1 MTRNYLLLFL
11 IVLVIGVGSIFI
23 IRYSSQKL
31 AYVRSSE
38 LVSKYKGMQEASAL
52 YKEKMAKWQANIDTL
67 EVDYQRS
74 VGKYNLEFSKL
85 SATSRKESQESLQKQ
100 RQNIQQYVKT
110 LDEKAR
116 EEDEKMT
123 VGVINQINSF
133 VESYGKDNGY
143 DFIFGTTQD
152 GNILYGSKGKDITED
167 IITALN
173 NSYKNDKK

>member
-1 MTRNYLLLFL
+1 MIKNYLLLFL
-11 IVLVIGVGSIFI
+11 MVLIIGAGSFFL
-23 IRYSSQKL
+23 IRSSSPKI

-38 LVSKYKGMQEASAL
+38 LVSKYRGMQEASAL
-52 YKEKMAKWQANIDTL
+52 YKDKMAKWQSNIDTL
-67 EVDYQRS
+67 EADYQRS
-74 VGKYNLEFSKL
+74 VGKYNLDFSKL
-85 SATSRKESQESLQKQ
+85 SATLRKESQESLEKQ

-133 VESYGKDNGY
+133 VESYGKDKGY

-152 GNILYGSKGKDITED
+152 GNILYGAKGKDITED

-173 NSYKNDKK
+173 NSYKADKK